1 MPADVTQTHGENGQR
16 ARPLFLSDH
25 LANERTYLAYLRTAV
40 SLMSFGI
47 AINRFSFFLAQSN
60 SLPNRPHPA
69 SWLVSSEQ
77 LGIGMVALGMVLLVW
92 AAVHYALILRQIE
105 RQDFRPR
112 PRNVL
117 ILTALVLVCAA
128 GGVVWLF
135 IG

>member
-1 MPADVTQTHGENGQR
+1 
-16 ARPLFLSDH
+16 
-25 LANERTYLAYLRTAV
+25 
-40 SLMSFGI
+40 
-47 AINRFSFFLAQSN
+47 
-60 SLPNRPHPA
+60 
-69 SWLVSSEQ
+69 
-77 LGIGMVALGMVLLVW
+77 MVALGMVLLVW
-92 AAVHYALILRQIE
+92 AAVHYAVILRQIE